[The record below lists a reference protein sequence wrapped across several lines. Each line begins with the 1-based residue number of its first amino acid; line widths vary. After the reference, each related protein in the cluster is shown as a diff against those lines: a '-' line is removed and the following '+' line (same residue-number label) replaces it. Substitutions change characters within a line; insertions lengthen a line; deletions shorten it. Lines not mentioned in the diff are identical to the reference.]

1 MLFIKCIKETLLK
14 EKYKLV
20 NEKQRWE
27 KISKAVEENK
37 FKNYNNKILMTIQFI
52 LEVYVYEQRLQKNVK
67 LYGSVVP
74 FYGQDWHVSRLCP
87 PLGCRTFVGSEQP
100 TPHCFFSS
108 KKISDPLFLL
118 GPPLHAYHFLN
129 FSEKNMKKNHVA
141 SFQRF

>member
-52 LEVYVYEQRLQKNVK
+52 LEVYVYEQRL
-67 LYGSVVP
+67 
-74 FYGQDWHVSRLCP
+74 
-87 PLGCRTFVGSEQP
+87 
-100 TPHCFFSS
+100 
-108 KKISDPLFLL
+108 
-118 GPPLHAYHFLN
+118 
-129 FSEKNMKKNHVA
+129 
-141 SFQRF
+141 